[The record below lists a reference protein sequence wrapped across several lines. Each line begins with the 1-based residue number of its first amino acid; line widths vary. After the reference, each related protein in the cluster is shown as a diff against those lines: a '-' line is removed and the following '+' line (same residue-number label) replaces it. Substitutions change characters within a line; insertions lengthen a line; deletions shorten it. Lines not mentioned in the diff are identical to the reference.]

1 MTEKWL
7 PVANTRD
14 TAEAVVKLG
23 REHSRRVLILLGF
36 HLAAALLA
44 AVGPLLFGT
53 ILDEVTAGDWTG
65 IGLALAWL
73 CAVIAGQTVFAWLG
87 HRSSYVTGEVV
98 FAQLRERVI
107 RGVVSLPFRTA
118 RRAPAG
124 DVLARTTND
133 IDAVSEGVRVGLP
146 EVLVGTLTVI
156 VTVVAAFL
164 LDWRIAFAMIVGLPL
179 LLLSTRWYVRRSQP
193 SYDEELRSHSV
204 LDTATLATIA
214 GGATVRAFCLD
225 RARSNAMAAGAR
237 RVAAAED
244 RTLRLQTVW
253 FPLVQSAYYLP
264 LALVVL
270 WGGWLVIEGASS
282 LGSVVTIALYVQIV
296 IDPLDDLLY
305 WADQL
310 QLARSAF
317 ARIHG
322 VARGAQVEQSV
333 TADPAGRDQ
342 STECAIELSHASFEY
357 DEGAPIIGP
366 VTVRI
371 EPGTSVAVIGPSG
384 AGKSTLGL
392 LLAGV
397 ETPTAG
403 DARIVPT
410 PVVGAGDAP
419 RVMVVAQEQHVFAGT
434 LRYNLQLAHP
444 GADDPSMLGA
454 LSTAGADWVDT
465 RASVLDDELDE
476 DLPCDRGQQIALARV
491 ILAQPDVLVL
501 DEATSAL
508 PRRQA
513 LRMERRM
520 RELLPSTTFVSI
532 AHRMD
537 VMPFMDRVLVMDEGR
552 IVADGNHDEVL
563 ASSPLYGELWSAWHD
578 EDRRAR

>member
-7 PVANTRD
+7 PVANTRE
-14 TAEAVVKLG
+14 TVEAVMELG
-23 REHSRRVLILLGF
+23 REHSRRVLTLLGF

-44 AVGPLLFGT
+44 AAGPLLFGA
-53 ILDEVTAGDWTG
+53 ILDVVTAGDWAG
-65 IGLALAWL
+65 VGVALGGL
-73 CAVIAGQTVFAWLG
+73 CFVIAAQTAFAWLG
-87 HRSSYVTGEVV
+87 HRVSYVTGEVV

-146 EVLVGTLTVI
+146 EVLVGSLTVM

-164 LDWRIAFAMIVGLPL
+164 LDWRIALAMIVGLPL
-179 LLLSTRWYVRRSQP
+179 LVLSTRWYVRRSQP
-193 SYDEELRSHSV
+193 SYDEELRSHGA

-214 GGATVRAFCLD
+214 GGATVRAFGLD
-225 RARSNAMAAGAR
+225 RARSDAMAAGAR
-237 RVAAAED
+237 RVAEAED

-264 LALVVL
+264 LALVLL
-270 WGGWLVIEGASS
+270 WGGWLVIEGVSS

-322 VARGAQVEQSV
+322 VARGAQDDTPV
-333 TADPAGRDQ
+333 ADTVMRER
-342 STECAIELSHASFEY
+342 STPCAIELSDVCFEY
-357 DEGAPIIGP
+357 DTGTPAIGP
-366 VTVRI
+366 VTLRI
-371 EPGTSVAVIGPSG
+371 DAGTSVAVIGPSG

-392 LLAGV
+392 LLAGL
-397 ETPTAG
+397 ETPTEG
-403 DARIVPT
+403 YARIVPSR
-410 PVVGAGDAP
+410 VGGTGGAP
-419 RVMVVAQEQHVFAGT
+419 RVLVVAQEQHLFSGT
-434 LRYNLQLAHP
+434 VRYNLQLARP
-444 GADDPSMLGA
+444 DADDPAMVNA
-454 LSTAGADWVDT
+454 LSTAGADWIEEP
-465 RASVLDDELDE
+465 ASVLDAELDD
-476 DLPCDRGQQIALARV
+476 DLPSDRAQHIALARV

-508 PRRQA
+508 PRQQA
-513 LRMERRM
+513 LQMERRM
-520 RELLPSTTFVSI
+520 RELLPRTTFVSI
-532 AHRMD
+532 AHRLD
-537 VMPFMDRVLVMDEGR
+537 VMPSMDRVLVMDEGQL
-552 IVADGNHDEVL
+552 VADGSHDELL
-563 ASSPLYGELWSAWHD
+563 ASSPLYGDLWRAWHD
-578 EDRRAR
+578 DDRRPR